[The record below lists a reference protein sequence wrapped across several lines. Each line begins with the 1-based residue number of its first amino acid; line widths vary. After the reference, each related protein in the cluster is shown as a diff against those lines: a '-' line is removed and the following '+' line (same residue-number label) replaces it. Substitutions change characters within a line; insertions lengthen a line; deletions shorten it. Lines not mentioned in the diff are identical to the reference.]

1 MNLSGVDRDIFAT
14 YVQTPGSCRRV
25 GPGQPQGQSVGQ
37 RAVLDARNKLITEL
51 SHFTPVQRAQLANYI
66 CDKYYFVVV
75 ITNDIDS
82 AHRIFMVL
90 NDRGLPLQRKD
101 ILKAEILKAVDPEFR
116 DQALHVWND
125 AELRLGDE
133 LEIFSVI
140 SGPPPVTAAST

>member
-14 YVQTPGSCRRV
+14 YVQTPGTCRRV

-37 RAVLDARNKLITEL
+37 RA
-51 SHFTPVQRAQLANYI
+51 
-66 CDKYYFVVV
+66 
-75 ITNDIDS
+75 
-82 AHRIFMVL
+82 
-90 NDRGLPLQRKD
+90 
-101 ILKAEILKAVDPEFR
+101 